1 MLTMSNELIFLK
13 EVNIN
18 LPTPFIII
26 NTLTPRLT
34 ESKNITYKSTT

>member
-18 LPTPFIII
+18 LPTPSIII
-26 NTLTPRLT
+26 NTLTPCLT
-34 ESKNITYKSTT
+34 ENKNTTYKSIT